1 MAPQQF
7 LFPSGVL
14 APIITPLD
22 QNYKIHAGL
31 FVDHALQ
38 VLNEGCVGVV
48 PFGTTGEALSIG
60 VEQRMMALESL
71 VSGGVDPS
79 QILVGTGQTNLDDT
93 ANLTRHALEVGS
105 AGVIVLPPFYYKNPS
120 SQGLYE
126 YFSTFID
133 EVSDSRLKIV
143 LYHIPQVAGV
153 GLPIPV
159 VKKLHEEFPE
169 VVVGIKDSSGDWENT
184 KELLKIKGLDVYPG
198 SERTLLDALPLNAR
212 GCITATANIAAPML
226 SEVVKSYLA
235 KEIEEAQSIHS
246 LVMEFRDVLEKH
258 PPIAAIKAIKERQA
272 EETKWNRVSPPL
284 ETLSVSAAL
293 EVNEAFEEMQNSFS
307 LL

>member
-7 LFPSGVL
+7 LFPIGVL

-38 VLNEGCVGVV
+38 VLDEGCVGVV

-71 VSGGVDPS
+71 VLGGVDPS

-120 SQGLYE
+120 SQGL
-126 YFSTFID
+126 
-133 EVSDSRLKIV
+133 
-143 LYHIPQVAGV
+143 
-153 GLPIPV
+153 
-159 VKKLHEEFPE
+159 
-169 VVVGIKDSSGDWENT
+169 
-184 KELLKIKGLDVYPG
+184 
-198 SERTLLDALPLNAR
+198 
-212 GCITATANIAAPML
+212 
-226 SEVVKSYLA
+226 
-235 KEIEEAQSIHS
+235 
-246 LVMEFRDVLEKH
+246 
-258 PPIAAIKAIKERQA
+258 
-272 EETKWNRVSPPL
+272 
-284 ETLSVSAAL
+284 
-293 EVNEAFEEMQNSFS
+293 
-307 LL
+307 

>member
-1 MAPQQF
+1 M
-7 LFPSGVL
+7 
-14 APIITPLD
+14 
-22 QNYKIHAGL
+22 
-31 FVDHALQ
+31 
-38 VLNEGCVGVV
+38 
-48 PFGTTGEALSIG
+48 
-60 VEQRMMALESL
+60 
-71 VSGGVDPS
+71 
-79 QILVGTGQTNLDDT
+79 
-93 ANLTRHALEVGS
+93 
-105 AGVIVLPPFYYKNPS
+105 
-120 SQGLYE
+120 
-126 YFSTFID
+126 
-133 EVSDSRLKIV
+133 
-143 LYHIPQVAGV
+143 
-153 GLPIPV
+153 
-159 VKKLHEEFPE
+159 KKLHEEFPE

-226 SEVVKSYLA
+226 SKVVKSYLA

-258 PPIAAIKAIKERQA
+258 PPIAAITAIKERQA